1 MIVGIDE
8 VGRGPWAGPLVFG
21 AVILGGETI
30 EGLDDS
36 KKLSKKRR
44 LDLDKEIR
52 QKAQSFGLGWVSPAE
67 LDEVGLSQAC
77 ELGCRR
83 ALEQIGVSYNQIIID
98 GTVNFLKNTGK
109 GPYVTT
115 IKQADQL
122 IPSVSAASILAK
134 VARDT
139 YMTAQAEL
147 LPEYDFAGH
156 VGYGTSR
163 HREALLEFGVSQIHR
178 RSFKPVAALLGEVS
192 HENSKD
198 SLSEKPTTRELGDV
212 SESAAAEY
220 LTERGYEVL
229 ERNWKTKVCEIDI
242 VAKKAGA
249 VYFIEVKHRKTD
261 QQGGGLAA
269 ITSKKLNQMKF
280 AARVY
285 AHFIGQD
292 ETDLRLAVVT
302 TTGGAPEVVDFLEI
316 D

>member
-21 AVILGGETI
+21 AVVLGGETI
-30 EGLDDS
+30 DGLDDS

-44 LDLDKEIR
+44 HDLDKEIR
-52 QKAQSFGLGWVSPAE
+52 SKAQSFGLGWVSSFE
-67 LDEVGLSQAC
+67 LDEIGLSQAC

-83 ALEQIGVSYNQIIID
+83 ALEQISVPYTEIIID
-98 GTVNFLKNTGK
+98 GTVNFLRNTGK

-139 YMTAQAEL
+139 YMAAQAEL
-147 LPEYDFAGH
+147 LPEYNFAEH

-178 RSFKPVAALLGEVS
+178 RSFKPVAALCGESFDAVQS
-192 HENSKD
+192 GD
-198 SLSEKPTTRELGDV
+198 LPEKQTTRGLGNI
-212 SESAAAEY
+212 SESAAADY
-220 LTERGYEVL
+220 LAGQGYEVL
-229 ERNWKTKVCEIDI
+229 ERNWKTRVCEIDI
-242 VAKKAGA
+242 VAEKQGMI
-249 VYFIEVKHRKTD
+249 YFVEVKHRRTD
-261 QQGGGLAA
+261 HQGGGLAA
-269 ITSKKLNQMKF
+269 ITPRKLNQMKF
-280 AARVY
+280 AAKVY
-285 AHFIGQD
+285 AHFFGQN
-292 ETDLRLAVVT
+292 ETDLRLAVIT
-302 TTGGAPEVVDFLEI
+302 TTGDTPQVADFLEI